1 MAEKTIDS
9 NFYPLKRE
17 PLQVGDRNVSLTY
30 DPDNGDTKLYEIV
43 TVGGVQTSKV
53 EIYKNGVWSFNSLSL
68 ISDQERIK
76 THDKILDIIPKAR
89 QGKGVLPAFV
99 KNKEGSKDQVIG
111 GGTVDT
117 GPQGILN
124 KVGSIIGAMADPI
137 KALTPFDVSGSEFE
151 DPNEN
156 RLFGNT
162 ELLTYP
168 YDMLVKQQDR
178 LEITQYRYK
187 PTGADSLFNNPTN
200 VVKYNIQRI
209 SPLSAFIGMAILPIP
224 NNAADSNNVSWG
236 PDEMN
241 AMTAGATGTALNK
254 MSEHLGAGFVGGG
267 AAAAGQLLT
276 KGQSPLGILQAAKGA
291 AAASIYKDVVGAAV
305 GSPKSLG
312 AFSAAFS
319 SQILKMAQFEV
330 SPESIMARGFGIVPN
345 SNMELL
351 FNSPTLRD
359 FTFAYRLS
367 PRSKKE
373 ARNVK
378 RIIRFFKQG
387 MAPRKQKGQAGERSY
402 FLGTPNVFKLRYKTG
417 INSSISALNKFKVCA
432 LTGFSVN
439 YSPDNNWTAYDEGQ
453 PVSVSITLQFKEIE
467 PIYNTDY
474 KTSIFEDRNDL
485 DKVEDDDVGY

>member
-68 ISDQERIK
+68 ISDPERIK

-111 GGTVDT
+111 GGTADT

-124 KVGSIIGAMADPI
+124 KVGSIIGAMVDPI
-137 KALTPFDVSGSEFE
+137 GALTPFDVSGSEFE
-151 DPNEN
+151 DPNEK

-241 AMTAGATGTALNK
+241 AMTAGATGHVMK
-254 MSEHLGAGFVGGG
+254 DMAGTVAVGGLGGLLGGLINAVTGKGGVISVAKAALQTGMNAKLLSDSTGSNSAMG
-267 AAAAGQLLT
+267 ALSSGF
-276 KGQSPLGILQAAKGA
+276 
-291 AAASIYKDVVGAAV
+291 ASLA
-305 GSPKSLG
+305 
-312 AFSAAFS
+312 
-319 SQILKMAQFEV
+319 LKASGHEV